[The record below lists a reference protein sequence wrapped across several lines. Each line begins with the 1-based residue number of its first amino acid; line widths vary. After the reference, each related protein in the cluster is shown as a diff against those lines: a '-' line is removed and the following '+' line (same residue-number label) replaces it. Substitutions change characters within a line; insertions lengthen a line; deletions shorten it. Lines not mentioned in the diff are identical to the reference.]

1 MIKVHNPAAGNHWKS
16 QGLEFHV
23 NEFGNI
29 LRQTKDSFRKQMPK
43 ISALVI
49 GLLKNYNFVGV
60 KFY

>member
-29 LRQTKDSFRKQMPK
+29 LRQTKDSFRKVMPK